1 MLFFSL
7 PLYISKRA
15 AKQYLELYE
24 ENELQLDRNE
34 CYRQKKRSCCA
45 VPLFLHLGLPF
56 LLRRPKGLHTLAF
69 DLAKTIPEKE
79 GTLQVL
85 SMISNS
91 AIICILPLVFLIMA
105 FPVKWKRY

>member
-34 CYRQKKRSCCA
+34 CYRQKKTE
-45 VPLFLHLGLPF
+45 
-56 LLRRPKGLHTLAF
+56 LLRRAFISASRFAVFIEETKGTPY
-69 DLAKTIPEKE
+69 T
-79 GTLQVL
+79 
-85 SMISNS
+85 
-91 AIICILPLVFLIMA
+91 CLVES
-105 FPVKWKRY
+105 V